1 MPSGPGGVDPF
12 SMPDHPGSCP
22 ACGARAAGH
31 ECAPTGR
38 PRAAAARAVAGAVL
52 LVFAVIVAI
61 LVWLTTRLA
70 GSGGLLPGQ

>member
-1 MPSGPGGVDPF
+1 MPPPPSGADLF
-12 SMPDHPGSCP
+12 SMPNHPGPCP

-31 ECAPTGR
+31 GCAPAER
-38 PRAAAARAVAGAVL
+38 PRAGAARAAAGAVL

-61 LVWLTTRLA
+61 LAWLTTRLA